1 MFLKTLPLTMEG
13 GVEFASA
20 EELFASAQRG
30 DVAALGQLLETYR
43 DQLRQVAQHQ
53 LDSKVRVRADASD
66 IVQGTFLE
74 AQRDF
79 EQFRGESVAQFL
91 AWLRQILNHNVSNT
105 IQQHVFAQKRSVDRE
120 RSLDDS
126 KKFGPGKRSK
136 PASGLSTPSHRA
148 IRNETASRLS
158 AAIESLPDD
167 QREAVRLRHIEG
179 LSLGEI
185 AEHFDRSIV
194 AVTGLIKRGVQS
206 LKGQFADAKREQE
219 E

>member
-1 MFLKTLPLTMEG
+1 
-13 GVEFASA
+13 VEFASA

-30 DVAALGQLLETYR
+30 DTAALGQLMETYR
-43 DQLRQVAQHQ
+43 DQLRQLAQHQ
-53 LDSKVRVRADASD
+53 LDSQVRVRADASD

-79 EQFRGESVAQFL
+79 EQFRGESVAQLL

-105 IQQHVFAQKRSVDRE
+105 IQQHVFAQKRSIDRE

-126 KKFGPGKRSK
+126 KQFGPGRRPQ
-136 PASGLSTPSHRA
+136 PASDESTPSHRA
-148 IRNETASRLS
+148 IRSEEAARLEK
-158 AAIESLPDD
+158 AIESLPND

-179 LSLGEI
+179 RSLQEI

-194 AVTGLIKRGVQS
+194 AVSGLIKRGLRGLQS
-206 LKGQFADAKREQE
+206 EFAEEIKEQHR
-219 E
+219 